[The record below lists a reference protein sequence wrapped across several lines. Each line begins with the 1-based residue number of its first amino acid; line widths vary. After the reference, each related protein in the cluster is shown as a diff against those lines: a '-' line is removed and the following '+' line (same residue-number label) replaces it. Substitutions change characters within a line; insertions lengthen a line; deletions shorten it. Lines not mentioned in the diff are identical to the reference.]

1 MIINLLL
8 FIVLAIL
15 ALWVLGIA
23 LTPLYLHARF
33 QDRQAAADIDKAL
46 AEQAPE
52 PRPGRGPKH

>member
-33 QDRQAAADIDKAL
+33 QDRQAEADIADAL
-46 AEQAPE
+46 AEPPPSPTRRQR
-52 PRPGRGPKH
+52 PRR